1 MTAQAA
7 TAGAF
12 SKCVVAQRSEGL
24 LGDTLEFLLLSHRVL
39 KSSCSF
45 TLQLQPLSLQV

>member
-7 TAGAF
+7 TAEAF
-12 SKCVVAQRSEGL
+12 SKCIVAQRSEGL
-24 LGDTLEFLLLSHRVL
+24 LGDTLEFLLLSDQML

-45 TLQLQPLSLQV
+45 ALQLQPLSLQV